1 MVRYS
6 GVIEPKKVDRLLTD
20 VELDREKRHALARF
34 RDRMDKTILEA
45 NQNVLRGKLPD
56 ITHDTMTRMAVRIAE
71 LRASYL
77 ARALKVAEIPGVP
90 TVEVLEDLQRHRI
103 AFEELREAFE
113 AIERVI
119 ERGYTKAV

>member
-6 GVIEPKKVDRLLTD
+6 GVIEPKKIDRLLTD
-20 VELDREKRHALARF
+20 VELDREKRQALARF
-34 RDRMDKTILEA
+34 RDRIDRTVLEA
-45 NQNVLRGKLPD
+45 NQTILRSKLPE
-56 ITHDTMTRMAVRIAE
+56 ITQETMTRLAVRIAE

-77 ARALKVAEIPGVP
+77 ARALKVAEGSGVP

-113 AIERVI
+113 ALERVI
-119 ERGYTKAV
+119 ERGYSRAI

>member
-20 VELDREKRHALARF
+20 VELDRQKRQSLARF

-45 NQNVLRGKLPD
+45 NQSVLRAKLPD
-56 ITHDTMTRMAVRIAE
+56 ITVDTMTRLAVRIAE

-77 ARALKVAEIPGVP
+77 ARALKVAEVPGVP
-90 TVEVLEDLQRHRI
+90 SVEVLEDLQRHRV

-113 AIERVI
+113 ALERVI
-119 ERGYTKAV
+119 ERGYSSAV

>member
-6 GVIEPKKVDRLLTD
+6 GVIETRKPDRLLTSA
-20 VELDREKRHALARF
+20 ELDRKKRHALQVF
-34 RDRMDKTILEA
+34 RERMDRTIIDA
-45 NQNVLRGKLPD
+45 NQTVLNAKLPD
-56 ITHDTMTRMAVRIAE
+56 VTHETMTRLAVRIAE

-77 ARALKVAEIPGVP
+77 AKALAVAETPGVP
-90 TVEVLEDLQRHRI
+90 PVSVLDELQQHRV

-113 AIERVI
+113 ALERVI